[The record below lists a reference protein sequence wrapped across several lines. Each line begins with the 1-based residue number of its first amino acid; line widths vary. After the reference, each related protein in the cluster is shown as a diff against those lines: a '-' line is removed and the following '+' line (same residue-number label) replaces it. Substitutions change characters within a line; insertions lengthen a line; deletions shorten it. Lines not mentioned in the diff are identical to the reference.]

1 MSDSA
6 TAQSGVRGQG
16 SEARVASPQLGADT
30 RHAGPRAAVSAPR
43 SVGWRLV
50 ASSAALLV
58 VLGLVIVVSAAQ
70 GPTRVSFPS
79 AAGVILSRAGLP
91 APPFTQ
97 TEQRIVEQIRLPRI
111 VTGALVG
118 LALGVA
124 GAVLQGLFRNPL
136 ADPGVLGVSGGGA
149 LGAVLA
155 IASGVAASYQ
165 LALPASALLGAM
177 AAAFAV
183 YAIASARGRTA
194 APTLI
199 LAGIAVSA
207 LTGALSAAVISFTE
221 DRERNR
227 QILFWLMGGL
237 DNLSWDHARLI
248 VIPIVLGTAVCLVFG
263 RELNLMLL
271 GEESAR
277 SLGVSVSTA
286 RGVLLVIV
294 AALAGVAVAVS
305 GIIHFVG
312 LIVPHIV
319 RLMVGYDHRL
329 VVPLSGLAGAAFVV
343 AADTLARVVIQPG
356 ELRVGIITSALG
368 APFFIY
374 LIARGRRERQP
385 V

>member
-1 MSDSA
+1 MTDSARAGEQAQTSLRTALQRGSSA
-6 TAQSGVRGQG
+6 TATPTQS
-16 SEARVASPQLGADT
+16 
-30 RHAGPRAAVSAPR
+30 SALAHR
-43 SVGWRLV
+43 SVGVRLAV
-50 ASSAALLV
+50 GSTLLIAALGLAV
-58 VLGLVIVVSAAQ
+58 VASAAQ
-70 GPTRVSFPS
+70 GPANVSFPS
-79 AAGVILSRAGLP
+79 AAGVILSRVGLP
-91 APPFTQ
+91 APAFSQ
-97 TEQRIVEQIRLPRI
+97 TDQRIVEQIRLPRI
-111 VTGALVG
+111 LTGALVG

-155 IASGVAASYQ
+155 IASGFATIHQ
-165 LALPASALLGAM
+165 LALPASALLGA
-177 AAAFAV
+177 ATAAFAV
-183 YAIASARGRTA
+183 YAIASARGRVG

-199 LAGIAVSA
+199 LGGIAVSA
-207 LTGALSAAVISFTE
+207 LTGAFTAAVISFTE

-227 QILFWLMGGL
+227 DILFWLMGGL
-237 DNLSWDHARLI
+237 DNRGWDHVRLI
-248 VIPIVLGTAVCLVFG
+248 AAPIAAGVAICLVFG

-277 SLGVSVSTA
+277 SLGVPVRTA
-286 RGVLLVIV
+286 RAVLLAVV

-312 LIVPHIV
+312 LIVPHMV
-319 RLMVGYDHRL
+319 RLVVGHDHRL
-329 VVPLSGLAGAAFVV
+329 VVPLSGLAGAAFLV
-343 AADTLARVVIQPG
+343 AADTLARLLIAPG

-385 V
+385 I

>member
-1 MSDSA
+1 MTESA
-6 TAQSGVRGQG
+6 AAA
-16 SEARVASPQLGADT
+16 ERVAVATEAHAALAPGAF
-30 RHAGPRAAVSAPR
+30 PRAALEPPR
-43 SVGWRLV
+43 SLRWRLA
-50 ASSAALLV
+50 ASSAGLLII
-58 VLGLVIVVSAAQ
+58 LGLVIVVSAAQ
-70 GPTRVSFPS
+70 GPASVSLYS
-79 AAGVILSRAGLP
+79 AAGVMLSRVGLP
-91 APPFTQ
+91 APPFTE

-136 ADPGVLGVSGGGA
+136 ADPGILGVSGGGA
-149 LGAVLA
+149 LGAVVA
-155 IASGVAASYQ
+155 IASGFSVVHQ
-165 LALPASALLGAM
+165 FALPASALLGAT

-183 YAIASARGRTA
+183 YAIAAARGRTPA
-194 APTLI
+194 ATLI
-199 LAGIAVSA
+199 LSGIAVSA
-207 LTGALSAAVISFTE
+207 MAGALTAAIISFTE

-227 QILFWLMGGL
+227 DILFWLMGGL
-237 DNLSWDHARLI
+237 DNRGWDHARLI
-248 VIPIVLGTAVCLVFG
+248 AGPIALGAAACLVFA

-271 GEESAR
+271 GEENAR
-277 SLGVSVSTA
+277 SMGVPVSTA
-286 RGVLLVIV
+286 RAVLLGVV

-319 RLMVGYDHRL
+319 RLLVGYDHRL

-343 AADTLARVVIQPG
+343 VADTLARTLIQPA

-374 LIARGRRERQP
+374 LIARGRRDRLP